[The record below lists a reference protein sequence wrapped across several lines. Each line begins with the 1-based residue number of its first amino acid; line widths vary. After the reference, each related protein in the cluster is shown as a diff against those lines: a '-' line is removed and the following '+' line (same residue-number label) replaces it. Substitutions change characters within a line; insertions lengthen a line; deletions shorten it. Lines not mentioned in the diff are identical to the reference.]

1 MWGGKEEREV
11 KKEKRDKST
20 LYYDILVIMVNS
32 LSAKMCLFL
41 LPNKTRNGKMFESP
55 QSQGNLPV
63 KPNVRHAID
72 MSASSKEIGTL
83 YPDAAHAYTD
93 NSGSVGLAGASSI
106 VYSDV

>member
-11 KKEKRDKST
+11 KKERRDKST

-55 QSQGNLPV
+55 QSQGNFANEAKCQACDQHV
-63 KPNVRHAID
+63 C
-72 MSASSKEIGTL
+72 
-83 YPDAAHAYTD
+83 
-93 NSGSVGLAGASSI
+93 
-106 VYSDV
+106 